1 MEEEE
6 VQMRKRW
13 NPILFVAL
21 ALALAASPAIWAQGV
36 QTATLIGT
44 VTDSEGT
51 GLPGVTVRATS
62 DVLQGDR
69 TTVSG
74 INGDYIMRGLPPGSY
89 RVVFTLEGMTA
100 VERVVSL
107 GLGVQTRADAMM
119 QIAATEETILVTGEA
134 ASALE
139 STTVGANFTADTIN
153 TLPTGR
159 TPTAIAALA
168 GGVND
173 SATPV
178 AGQVQING
186 GMAYDNS
193 ILVNGVNIQDPI
205 FGQTNN
211 LFIEEAIAETQVLTS
226 GISAEYG
233 QFTGGVLNVI
243 TRSGGNQFMG
253 SLRADLSKPNWRNET
268 PFEKNLGRKREG
280 DLSKI
285 YSGTFGGPIL
295 RDRIWFFI
303 AGRDAEVTSD
313 TSLPVTGQSA
323 GVVETNERY
332 EVKLT
337 GALGGNH
344 SIQGS
349 YTDNPVERNLEIQVS
364 PIEMAAIG
372 TNSKRV
378 NYGWVAGYSG
388 ILSPSLFAEA
398 RYSEKVFGF
407 RGLGGTGRSIQESP
421 MRGRGLL
428 PGTTG
433 GYTYNAPYFDA
444 TDPED
449 RNNEQLYGSLSWF
462 YSSERLGSHDLKV
475 GAERFIVT
483 RTGGN
488 SQSASSFVF
497 HTDYKMAGGKPVYDA
512 NGRLI
517 PIFTYSPVGST
528 AYTILQ
534 NWIATRGAK
543 LDVTTDSFF
552 VNDRW
557 NLNKNWSFNLG
568 VRYEKA
574 RSEATGG
581 ITGIDTDT
589 ITPRLGLS
597 FDPLGDGKLKFDATY
612 AEYGGRYNPS
622 VIGRN
627 TPVGNPAVIQYQ
639 YAGPTGEGRDFA
651 PAFDLNNYV
660 VTAISVPGKNL
671 FFEDGLSAPVN
682 REYTLSAAMSFA
694 RGGYLKLTY
703 TDRDLTKIVEDFTLY
718 AYGTTTVELAGKR
731 IVSDNTIYRNSDGPK
746 RTYQGAQLQGRYR
759 ITDAWSVEG
768 AWTHQFKNEGNYEG
782 EGGQSIGSTVYGD
795 RPELQSPRNNP
806 IGRFDDYQS
815 DRVRLWTTYTLDFG
829 RAGNLSAGLLYRYDA
844 PLTFSYTTSVA
855 ITPIQKGRDP
865 GYKQPPTS
873 QTLFFGKR
881 GAGEY
886 NSTSLFDL
894 SLTYRIPVWKSLEP
908 WVKFD
913 VYNLFDSDTLR
924 TFNTQ
929 VLADNSS
936 PKDGDGLPTGY
947 TKGTNFGKATGAGSY
962 VVPREYFVAV
972 GIRF

>member
-1 MEEEE
+1 MRLPVEEEE

-74 INGDYIMRGLPPGSY
+74 INGDFIMRGLPPGSY

-253 SLRADLSKPNWRNET
+253 SLRADLSKPDWRNET

-295 RDRIWFFI
+295 RDRIWFFV

-349 YTDNPVERNLEIQVS
+349 
-364 PIEMAAIG
+364 
-372 TNSKRV
+372 
-378 NYGWVAGYSG
+378 
-388 ILSPSLFAEA
+388 
-398 RYSEKVFGF
+398 
-407 RGLGGTGRSIQESP
+407 
-421 MRGRGLL
+421 
-428 PGTTG
+428 
-433 GYTYNAPYFDA
+433 
-444 TDPED
+444 
-449 RNNEQLYGSLSWF
+449 
-462 YSSERLGSHDLKV
+462 
-475 GAERFIVT
+475 
-483 RTGGN
+483 
-488 SQSASSFVF
+488 
-497 HTDYKMAGGKPVYDA
+497 
-512 NGRLI
+512 
-517 PIFTYSPVGST
+517 
-528 AYTILQ
+528 
-534 NWIATRGAK
+534 
-543 LDVTTDSFF
+543 
-552 VNDRW
+552 
-557 NLNKNWSFNLG
+557 
-568 VRYEKA
+568 
-574 RSEATGG
+574 
-581 ITGIDTDT
+581 
-589 ITPRLGLS
+589 
-597 FDPLGDGKLKFDATY
+597 
-612 AEYGGRYNPS
+612 
-622 VIGRN
+622 
-627 TPVGNPAVIQYQ
+627 
-639 YAGPTGEGRDFA
+639 
-651 PAFDLNNYV
+651 
-660 VTAISVPGKNL
+660 
-671 FFEDGLSAPVN
+671 
-682 REYTLSAAMSFA
+682 
-694 RGGYLKLTY
+694 
-703 TDRDLTKIVEDFTLY
+703 
-718 AYGTTTVELAGKR
+718 
-731 IVSDNTIYRNSDGPK
+731 
-746 RTYQGAQLQGRYR
+746 
-759 ITDAWSVEG
+759 
-768 AWTHQFKNEGNYEG
+768 
-782 EGGQSIGSTVYGD
+782 
-795 RPELQSPRNNP
+795 
-806 IGRFDDYQS
+806 
-815 DRVRLWTTYTLDFG
+815 
-829 RAGNLSAGLLYRYDA
+829 
-844 PLTFSYTTSVA
+844 
-855 ITPIQKGRDP
+855 
-865 GYKQPPTS
+865 
-873 QTLFFGKR
+873 
-881 GAGEY
+881 
-886 NSTSLFDL
+886 
-894 SLTYRIPVWKSLEP
+894 
-908 WVKFD
+908 
-913 VYNLFDSDTLR
+913 
-924 TFNTQ
+924 
-929 VLADNSS
+929 
-936 PKDGDGLPTGY
+936 
-947 TKGTNFGKATGAGSY
+947 
-962 VVPREYFVAV
+962 
-972 GIRF
+972 